1 MGGALLRSRG
11 RGIGGIG
18 VDMSEYYMYCQ
29 WGVGLFFACFLWVFS
44 NDREYVDYEIK
55 ITIKITRIITVV
67 IRAENTIIL
76 ECLIH
81 FYVT

>member
-1 MGGALLRSRG
+1 MSTICIAN
-11 RGIGGIG
+11 G
-18 VDMSEYYMYCQ
+18 V
-29 WGVGLFFACFLWVFS
+29 GLVGLFFACFPWVFS
-44 NDREYVDYEIK
+44 NDREYVDYEIR

-81 FYVT
+81 FYVI